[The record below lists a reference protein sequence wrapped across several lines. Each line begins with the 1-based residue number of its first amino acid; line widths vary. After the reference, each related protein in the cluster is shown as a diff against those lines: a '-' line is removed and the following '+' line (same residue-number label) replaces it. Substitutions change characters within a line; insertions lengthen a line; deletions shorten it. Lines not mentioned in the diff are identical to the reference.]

1 MFDISFS
8 ELLIIAIVAL
18 IVIGPEKLP
27 KLARTA
33 GAFTGRLQRLIAQV
47 KEEVNR
53 EARFEE
59 LQKLQQEVKDSVN
72 KVESGIHAEVV
83 GVKATTDQIANEL
96 VDTPAK
102 KTTRSTTKSSTI
114 KSKAS
119 TTKSKVS
126 AATQSELPKKTSA
139 VKSKSAVTTRA
150 KAVKKVID

>member
-1 MFDISFS
+1 VFDISFS

-33 GAFTGRLQRLIAQV
+33 GAFTGRLQRFLAQV

-83 GVKATTDQIANEL
+83 SVKSVADQVANEL
-96 VDTPAK
+96 VDTPVK
-102 KTTRSTTKSSTI
+102 KATRSTTKSSAI
-114 KSKAS
+114 KPKAS
-119 TTKSKVS
+119 VTKSKVS